1 MTFEHDIV
9 VIGGGITGAAI
20 AAHLSEHASVRL
32 LEMEH
37 QPGYHSTGRSAALF
51 AESYGNGLV
60 RALTRASRS
69 FFFSPPT
76 SFCSDPPVKPR
87 SMLDIART
95 GQESALE
102 AFFASAVPSDL
113 VELKSAAQALE
124 VFPLLKSNDL
134 LGPAFYR
141 GSSDTYS
148 HSLTPANLL

>member
-9 VIGGGITGAAI
+9 VIGGGMAGAAI

-51 AESYGNGLV
+51 AESYANGLL

-76 SFCSDPPVKPR
+76 TFCSHLLVKPR
-87 SMLDIART
+87 SMLPIART
-95 GQESALE
+95 CQALYLD
-102 AFFASAVPSDL
+102 AFFGSDGPS
-113 VELKSAAQALE
+113 ELLDFISGGRAL
-124 VFPLLKSNDL
+124 
-134 LGPAFYR
+134 
-141 GSSDTYS
+141 
-148 HSLTPANLL
+148 